1 MLEKSFSV
9 KELGKEV
16 ERGGG
21 DVLIKIESWKVLFLI
36 AVHRIWF
43 VIYEDV
49 REAGVP
55 WHNLGWVHPG
65 MRCISRDAVQSTFCH
80 LDADNSDKISLTE
93 LAQTNEMAKLFFQES
108 KCEYIVLAALI
119 GLVHESRSRRES
131 DRTPN
136 DASTSVDRYREQP
149 LLEFDFTVKD
159 T

>member
-1 MLEKSFSV
+1 
-9 KELGKEV
+9 
-16 ERGGG
+16 
-21 DVLIKIESWKVLFLI
+21 
-36 AVHRIWF
+36 
-43 VIYEDV
+43 
-49 REAGVP
+49 
-55 WHNLGWVHPG
+55 
-65 MRCISRDAVQSTFCH
+65 VQSTFCH